1 MESVKG
7 DRFSRTGQPIS
18 EQLSIRKFPCLFA
31 SGACTHFHDGTLSGA
46 WERDKKICLL
56 VLSVSESTPITI
68 RSLFQHDDF
77 LSMADTVVIENHEV
91 YSADSI
97 LQIGFP

>member
-1 MESVKG
+1 MPF
-7 DRFSRTGQPIS
+7 RIWRLYT
-18 EQLSIRKFPCLFA
+18 FPRWHTVW
-31 SGACTHFHDGTLSGA
+31 SMGT
-46 WERDKKICLL
+46 RQKICLL